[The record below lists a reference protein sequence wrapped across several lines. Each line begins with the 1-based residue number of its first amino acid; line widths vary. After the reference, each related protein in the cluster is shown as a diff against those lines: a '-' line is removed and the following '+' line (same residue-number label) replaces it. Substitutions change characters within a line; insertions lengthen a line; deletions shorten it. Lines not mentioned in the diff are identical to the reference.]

1 MTRQAFKERKLYLV
15 SQVQRDTLL
24 ALIPTL
30 PLDSAKPLEVVIRE
44 KQRVRK
50 LDQNAL
56 YHAGPL
62 KDIADHGWIEGQQ
75 FSAASYHEFFKRNF
89 LPEDTAPE
97 ADPIN
102 GYVKDGY
109 RKYEQT
115 LDGGQHLV
123 GSTTQLTVR
132 GFSDFLEQVFAF
144 GSSLGVQFS
153 ANPKDGKL

>member
-1 MTRQAFKERKLYLV
+1 MSRQAFKERKLYLV

-62 KDIADHGWIEGQQ
+62 KDIEESAWIDGKQ
-75 FSAASYHEFFKRNF
+75 FSAASYHEFFKRSF
-89 LPEDTAPE
+89 LLEDTAPE
-97 ADPIN
+97 ADPMN

-115 LDGGQHLV
+115 IDGGQHLV

-132 GFSDFLEQVFAF
+132 GFSDFLEQVYAF

-153 ANPKDGKL
+153 ANPNDGTK

>member
-1 MTRQAFKERKLYLV
+1 MTRQQFKERKLHLV
-15 SQVQRDTLL
+15 SQVQCDTLL

-44 KQRVRK
+44 RQRVRK

-62 KDIADHGWIEGQQ
+62 KDIEENAWIDGKQ
-75 FSAASYHEFFKRNF
+75 FSAASYHEFFKRSF
-89 LPEDTAPE
+89 LPEDNVAE
-97 ADPIN
+97 ADPAN

-132 GFSDFLEQVFAF
+132 GFSDFLEQVYAF
-144 GSSLGVQFS
+144 GASLGVQFS
-153 ANPKDGKL
+153 VNPKDGRL

>member
-15 SQVQRDTLL
+15 SQVQRDTIL

-62 KDIADHGWIEGQQ
+62 KDIEENAWIDGKQ

-97 ADPIN
+97 ADPAN

-115 LDGGQHLV
+115 LDGCQHLV

-132 GFSDFLEQVFAF
+132 GFSDFLEQVYAF
-144 GSSLGVQFS
+144 GAALGVSFS
-153 ANPKDGKL
+153 ANPKEGAQ

>member
-1 MTRQAFKERKLYLV
+1 MSRQAFKERKLYLV

-30 PLDSAKPLEVVIRE
+30 PLDPAKPLEVVIRE

-62 KDIADHGWIEGQQ
+62 KDIADNAWIENQQ
-75 FSAASYHEFFKRNF
+75 FSAASYHEFFKRSF
-89 LPEDTAPE
+89 LPEDNVAE
-97 ADPIN
+97 ADPAN

-115 LDGGQHLV
+115 IDGGQHLV
-123 GSTTQLTVR
+123 GSTTQLTVH

-144 GSSLGVQFS
+144 GSSLGVSFS
-153 ANPKDGKL
+153 ANPNEGKL